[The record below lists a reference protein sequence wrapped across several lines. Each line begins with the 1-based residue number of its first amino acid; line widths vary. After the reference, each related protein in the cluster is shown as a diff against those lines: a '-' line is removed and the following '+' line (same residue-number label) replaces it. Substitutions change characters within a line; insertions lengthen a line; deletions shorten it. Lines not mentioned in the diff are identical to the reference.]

1 MARIVVLG
9 AGVMGSAFCLAPVDT
24 GQEVRLVGTHLD
36 RGIIDSIASGRR
48 HHRLGI
54 ALPAP
59 IRPYHHD
66 RLAEAL
72 ADGAD
77 LIVLGV
83 NSAGVGWAVEQLAEV
98 LTAPLPIL
106 MLTKGLAAEGGTLR
120 ILPEVVGDGLAAR
133 GLGEVPVAAVGGPCI
148 AGELAVRRESGVV
161 LAHPDPALLD
171 RLLAWVAAPYYH
183 ARPSTDL
190 VGVETC
196 AAFKNLY
203 ALVIGAA
210 AGLLDRAGPAENAAQ
225 MHNPAASLFA
235 QAIVEMRLLN
245 AWMGGLD
252 ESVFGMP
259 GTGDLYVTCQ
269 GGRNSRVGRLLG
281 AGRRYREAKAE
292 HMPDDTIEGA
302 ELALAIGPAV
312 EGLIADSALDGD
324 ALPLLRA
331 VIAAI
336 CHDAPLALP
345 WPAFHRPGG

>member
-9 AGVMGSAFCLAPVDT
+9 AGVMGSAFCLAPFDT

-36 RGIIDSIASGRR
+36 RDIIDSIAESRR
-48 HHRLGI
+48 HPRLGI
-54 ALPAP
+54 ALPEP
-59 IRPYHHD
+59 IQPYHHD
-66 RLAEAL
+66 RLTDAL
-72 ADGAD
+72 SDGAD

-83 NSAGVGWAVEQLAEV
+83 NSAGIGWAIERLAEV
-98 LTAPLPIL
+98 LTTPLPIL
-106 MLTKGLAAEGGTLR
+106 MLTKGLASGDGTLR
-120 ILPEVVGDGLAAR
+120 ILPEVVVHGLAAR
-133 GLGEVPVAAVGGPCI
+133 GLGKVPVAAVGGPCI
-148 AGELAVRRESGVV
+148 AGELAVRRESSVV
-161 LAHPDPALLD
+161 LTHSDPALLD
-171 RLLAWVAAPYYH
+171 HLLAWVAASYYH

-190 VGVETC
+190 IGVETC

-210 AGLLDRAGPAENAAQ
+210 AGLLDRADPAENAAQ

-235 QAIVEMRLLN
+235 QAVVEMRLLN
-245 AWMGGLD
+245 TWMGGLD

-269 GGRNSRVGRLLG
+269 GGRNSRMGRLLG
-281 AGRRYREAKAE
+281 AGRRYREAKAG

-302 ELALAIGPAV
+302 ELALAIGPTV
-312 EGLIADSALDGD
+312 ERLIADGTLDGA

-336 CHDAPLALP
+336 CDNAPLALP
-345 WPAFHRPGG
+345 WPAFHR